1 MRSILVVLAA
11 CSALFLGACAQIP
24 PGMGGVYQSSAT
36 TYVPAQAQQ
45 VQQVSM
51 GTVIAVLPV
60 TIQAPQGQQAVGST
74 LGAVVGGYAGDQV
87 GNGRGSTAMALL
99 GAVAGAMA
107 GNAVSQRAYGQPGL
121 QITVRLDP
129 VNKWQGAQTI
139 AVTQA
144 ADVQV
149 RPGQRVEVL
158 NASQYGY
165 GQQPARVIPIN

>member
-11 CSALFLGACAQIP
+11 CGALCLGACAQIP

-36 TYVPAQAQQ
+36 TYVPSQAQH
-45 VQQVSM
+45 VQQVRM
-51 GTVIAVLPV
+51 GTVIAVIPV
-60 TIQAPQGQQAVGST
+60 TIQASQGQQAVGST

-99 GAVAGAMA
+99 GGVAGALA
-107 GNAVSQRAYGQPGL
+107 GNAASQHVYGQPGL

-129 VNKWQGAQTI
+129 VNKWQGAQVI

-158 NASQYGY
+158 NASQYG
-165 GQQPARVIPIN
+165 QQPARVIPINEQ